1 MARDPVIPPQ
11 SFDEILVWLN
21 PDRNEAA
28 NIYLQLR
35 HDLTKIFIWNR
46 CVDPEGLT
54 DEVFDRVARRVHE
67 VRPNFEGDAKLYFY
81 GVARNLIKESPK
93 RDRKQVSIED
103 TDLPASEAAVEDEAA
118 AMRED
123 CLNSCLQALSPAK
136 RELILAYYAKDKQA
150 KIDYRTEL
158 ARKMGISV
166 ETLRVR
172 VHRIRG
178 TLEKCIE
185 QCLDSMSDKNETD

>member
-1 MARDPVIPPQ
+1 MARDPAIPRQ
-11 SFDEILVWLN
+11 SFDEILAWLN
-21 PDRNEAA
+21 PDRNESA

-35 HDLTKIFIWNR
+35 NDLTKIFIWNG
-46 CVDPEGLT
+46 CTDPDGLT

-67 VRPNFEGDAKLYFY
+67 VRPHFEGDPKLYFY

-93 RDRKQVSIED
+93 RSKKQVSIEG
-103 TDLPASEAAVEDEAA
+103 TDLPAPETAVEDETK
-118 AMRED
+118 AMREE
-123 CLNSCLQALSPAK
+123 CLNSCLHALSPGK
-136 RELILAYYAKDKQA
+136 RALILAYYAKEKQA
-150 KIDYRTEL
+150 KIDHRTEL
-158 ARKMGISV
+158 AQEMGISV

-185 QCLDSMSDKNETD
+185 QCLDGMSGKK